1 LISYVPRYPQHL
13 EYKLND
19 GKGYAPGSWS
29 QVAVERTKPNGRIVG
44 IDIIPA
50 QPPKGVSTIQ
60 GNFLSDGVREQVKL
74 FLQDP
79 NHGRPLASLSAP
91 IETTDSATGEDIVSG
106 EPSLNADTE
115 TAEKVAPTK
124 AKRKTQDDSGKIV
137 DVVLSDMSE
146 PWPLENPSYWKRSLS
161 DPYIR
166 MMNTSGINYK
176 DHAGSMVWNIPLVS
190 N

>member
-1 LISYVPRYPQHL
+1 M
-13 EYKLND
+13 
-19 GKGYAPGSWS
+19 
-29 QVAVERTKPNGRIVG
+29 
-44 IDIIPA
+44 
-50 QPPKGVSTIQ
+50 
-60 GNFLSDGVREQVKL
+60 KL

-124 AKRKTQDDSGKIV
+124 AKRKTQDDSGKMV

>member
-1 LISYVPRYPQHL
+1 
-13 EYKLND
+13 
-19 GKGYAPGSWS
+19 
-29 QVAVERTKPNGRIVG
+29 VG

-60 GNFLSDGVREQVKL
+60 GNFLSEGVREQVKL

-124 AKRKTQDDSGKIV
+124 AKRKTQDDSGKMV